1 MSLSILLIQLIP
13 CNVLSI
19 KQLYDYWW
27 HYSDVNFGQDAIAVA
42 GWCGQLVRVVLLSV
56 DEDGPITI
64 VSDYWEM
71 FILNKCIVSL
81 VLDFHFMSGNI
92 SGNNIEICI
101 L

>member
-1 MSLSILLIQLIP
+1 
-13 CNVLSI
+13 
-19 KQLYDYWW
+19 
-27 HYSDVNFGQDAIAVA
+27 
-42 GWCGQLVRVVLLSV
+42 VRVALLSV

-92 SGNNIEICI
+92 SGNNIEISI